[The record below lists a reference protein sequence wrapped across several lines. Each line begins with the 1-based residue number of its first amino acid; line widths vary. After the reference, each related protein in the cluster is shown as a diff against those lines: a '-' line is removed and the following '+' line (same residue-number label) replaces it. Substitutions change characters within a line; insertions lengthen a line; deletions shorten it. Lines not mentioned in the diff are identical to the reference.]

1 MVQVTPRLC
10 QNDLSPV
17 FPVTPGPPVLTQ
29 EGRCESRS
37 PLSPAVGMIY
47 FGRKEVSFKGSIIM
61 AAGESCTLVCE
72 LSTISA
78 VRHYRYNYGQYGNN
92 SRMDTVARENLQ
104 EEFNFNGQPVKFNY
118 QNFNVILNSTG
129 AHIMLQSTDSPLS
142 VNPRT
147 RSISKSLE
155 LPFRYS
161 FPWLITFG
169 LTHNQQNPP
178 VHSFTFTFPTS
189 HA

>member
-29 EGRCESRS
+29 GKQYECRS
-37 PLSPAVGMIY
+37 SFPPAVGMIY
-47 FGRKEVSFKGSIIM
+47 FGRKEVSFKGGLTI
-61 AAGESCTLVCE
+61 AVRESCTLVCE
-72 LSTISA
+72 LSAISG
-78 VRHYRYNYGQYGNN
+78 VRYRY
-92 SRMDTVARENLQ
+92 RREVKENLQ

-118 QNFNVILNSTG
+118 QQFSVILNSTG
-129 AHIMLQSTDSPLS
+129 AHIMLQSTDSPLTLY
-142 VNPRT
+142 NPT
-147 RSISKSLE
+147 RSISRSLE
-155 LPFRYS
+155 LPFRS
-161 FPWLITFG
+161 PFPWLITFG

-178 VHSFTFTFPTS
+178 IHSFTFTFPTS